1 MNITEIRI
9 KLINKEDSR
18 IKAIASMTIDS
29 CFVVH
34 DIKVLEKED
43 GFIVSMPSKKNNNT
57 GKFSDI
63 VHPINTETREAINN
77 AVIEAYKKE
86 LENAK
91 NTAE

>member
-18 IKAIASMTIDS
+18 IKALASMTIDS
-29 CFVVH
+29 CFVIH

-63 VHPINTETREAINN
+63 VHPINSETREQINSV
-77 AVIEAYKKE
+77 VIEAYKKE
-86 LENAK
+86 LENAGK
-91 NTAE
+91 NAE

>member
-18 IKAIASMTIDS
+18 IKAVASMTIDS

-34 DIKVLEKED
+34 DIRVLEKED
-43 GFIVSMPSKKNNNT
+43 GYIVSMPSKKNNNT

-63 VHPINTETREAINN
+63 VHPINTETREMINK
-77 AVIEAYKKE
+77 AVIEAYEAEK
-86 LENAK
+86 AK
-91 NTAE
+91 PADAE